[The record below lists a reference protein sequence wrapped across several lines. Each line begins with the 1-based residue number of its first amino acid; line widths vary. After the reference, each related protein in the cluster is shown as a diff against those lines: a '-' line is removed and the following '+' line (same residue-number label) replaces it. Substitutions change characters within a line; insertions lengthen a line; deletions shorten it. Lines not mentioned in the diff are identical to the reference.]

1 MTLLLQILAVLA
13 FLAAW
18 GFIIMGMVMNAQ
30 VWWIALHA
38 KEGDQIPSGVT
49 FIFGLL
55 GAGLVWMTLSIISKI
70 KGAEVPWF
78 WAWVALPLFLDVYC
92 LGALVLALF
101 GFARKVEP
109 VEPGK
114 EPGDGPS
121 QAPEGAPDPKQDR
134 GPPHGQN

>member
-13 FLAAW
+13 FLAVW

-55 GAGLVWMTLSIISKI
+55 GAGLVWMMLPMISKISGAEVAWIDVLARTTAEAVQKNQPQPAQPLSII
-70 KGAEVPWF
+70 GLV
-78 WAWVALPLFLDVYC
+78 LRNLFFFF
-92 LGALVLALF
+92 LVLAHGL
-101 GFARKVEP
+101 R
-109 VEPGK
+109 
-114 EPGDGPS
+114 
-121 QAPEGAPDPKQDR
+121 R
-134 GPPHGQN
+134 LLPPY

>member
-13 FLAAW
+13 FLAVW

-55 GAGLVWMTLSIISKI
+55 GAGLVWMMLPMISKI
-70 KGAEVPWF
+70 SGAEVPWP

-92 LGALVLALF
+92 LGAFVLALF
-101 GFARKVEP
+101 GFVRKV
-109 VEPGK
+109 
-114 EPGDGPS
+114 GPNRE
-121 QAPEGAPDPKQDR
+121 QT
-134 GPPHGQN
+134 